1 MDNNLIAS
9 LEPFM
14 FTPENMNAIALTQI
28 STTCKENVELT
39 KQTPKVALPTVALPT
54 VAVPIV
60 QVITPTFVVKDKLF
74 LQFYTLLN
82 GLPMVLAQKANWFYI
97 EKQFKIATVEQLLSK
112 HDKEYKVVLKAQKLK
127 VAECEDNL
135 VTAAQI
141 GLPGLYALCL
151 VHNVSLLFVQ
161 DRKYMHMGKNDPTAI
176 LKANKDLSSV
186 ELLEGVDV
194 DDAVTDI
201 YANYW
206 EMESIHK
213 LLRSPSAYT
222 LAELQEIVRRLA
234 PEIGVGTMKKSALYS
249 LILEKI

>member
-1 MDNNLIAS
+1 MNDLIA
-9 LEPFM
+9 LIEPYM

-28 STTCKENVELT
+28 TTTCKKKEKEKVDLT
-39 KQTPKVALPTVALPT
+39 KPMPTVALPPT
-54 VAVPIV
+54 VAVPTIAP
-60 QVITPTFVVKDKLF
+60 VITPSFVVKDKLF
-74 LQFYTLLN
+74 LQFYTLLH
-82 GLPMVLAQKANWFYI
+82 GLPMVLAQKANWFFV
-97 EKQFKIATVEQLLSK
+97 EKQFKIATVEQLLK
-112 HDKEYKVVLKAQKLK
+112 HDKEYKVALRAQKLK
-127 VAECEDNL
+127 VAECEDDL

-151 VHNVSLLFVQ
+151 VHDISLLYVQ

-186 ELLEGVDV
+186 ELVEGVDV
-194 DDAVTDI
+194 HDI

-234 PEIGVGTMKKSALYS
+234 PEIETGTMKKSALYS
-249 LILEKI
+249 LILEKL

>member
-1 MDNNLIAS
+1 MANNLIAS

-14 FTPENMNAIALTQI
+14 FTPRNMNAIALTQI
-28 STTCKENVELT
+28 TTTSKEKVDMT
-39 KQTPKVALPTVALPT
+39 KKTAVALPTPTVALP
-54 VAVPIV
+54 VV

-82 GLPMVLAQKANWFYI
+82 GLPMVLAQKANWFSI

-112 HDKEYKVVLKAQKLK
+112 HDKEYKVALKAQKLK
-127 VAECEDNL
+127 VAECEDDL

-161 DRKYMHMGKNDPTAI
+161 DRKYIHMGKNDPTAI
-176 LKANKDLSSV
+176 LKANKDLSSIELV
-186 ELLEGVDV
+186 EGLTVN
-194 DDAVTDI
+194 DAVVTDI

-249 LILEKI
+249 LILEKL